1 MSYNAPPPPGNA
13 PPPPPGYGYGNPPQ
27 QRGNGLAVAGL
38 VCGIVGILIANIIL
52 GPLAII
58 FGGVG
63 LSRANKGA
71 PRKTMSI
78 WAIGLGVFDV
88 ALFIILLA
96 TLSGS
101 SFYFHTGS

>member
-1 MSYNAPPPPGNA
+1 MSYNAP
-13 PPPPPGYGYGNPPQ
+13 PPPPPGYGYGYPAQ
-27 QRGNGLAVAGL
+27 QQSNGLAIAGL
-38 VCGIVGILIANIIL
+38 VCGIVGILILNIIL

-78 WAIGLGVFDV
+78 WAIALGILDIVVFV
-88 ALFIILLA
+88 ILLVS
-96 TLSGS
+96 LSGS
-101 SFYFHTGS
+101 SFYIHG